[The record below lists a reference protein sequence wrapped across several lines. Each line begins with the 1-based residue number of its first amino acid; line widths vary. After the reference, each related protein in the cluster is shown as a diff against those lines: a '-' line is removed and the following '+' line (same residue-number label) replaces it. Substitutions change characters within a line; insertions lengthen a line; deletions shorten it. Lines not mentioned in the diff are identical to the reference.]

1 MRSIT
6 TMTTHKKHNS
16 VATDTNNLNLTDVEI
31 AMVLDV
37 LSFSF
42 KERDLHSMKYSHHV
56 YSEESIAVLDGVF
69 DKLNKTLNHMNTKS
83 KDD

>member
-16 VATDTNNLNLTDVEI
+16 VAIDTNNLSLTDVEI

-37 LSFSF
+37 ISFNF
-42 KERDLHSMKYSHHV
+42 KERDFHSAKYSYQV
-56 YSEESIAVLDGVF
+56 YSEERIAVLNGVF
-69 DKLNKTLNHMNTKS
+69 DKLNKTLNHMDTKS